1 MEYLGT
7 VNTNLVYT
15 DYAHM
20 ASSIDAIYQL
30 MHTKYPDKKLVC
42 IFQPHQAQRVLQDRD
57 HFVQVLRQFDKTYIY
72 DMYTARE
79 NLEELTQKFSKKA
92 QSITEL

>member
-1 MEYLGT
+1 
-7 VNTNLVYT
+7 
-15 DYAHM
+15 M
-20 ASSIDAIYQL
+20 ASSIDAIYS
-30 MHTKYPDKKLVC
+30 MMRSKYPDKKLVC

-57 HFVQVLRQFDKTYIY
+57 HFTTVIKQFDQAYIY

-92 QSITEL
+92 SNITEL